1 MGESSRKAKE
11 NLRIALAHTEK
22 WGELMIM
29 ALEHTYYSSDID
41 WKKARGWALRMMDT
55 IRGLREEF
63 LLDSI
68 TQKEMEIVFQLQF
81 CNNLEDQK

>member
-1 MGESSRKAKE
+1 MSESSRKAKE

-41 WKKARGWALRMMDT
+41 WKKARGWALRMMD
-55 IRGLREEF
+55 
-63 LLDSI
+63 SI
-68 TQKEMEIVFQLQF
+68 
-81 CNNLEDQK
+81 N